1 MNAKNI
7 SSVNTLEAD
16 LKVIHKKIG
25 GDNLAKLIS
34 YIAKK
39 HEVVRLKGRGNIEN
53 RTHAISIKSSY
64 YKSLVAKA
72 FGHNEH
78 SATLS
83 TGLGAHAYNT
93 IYNKAVYKDVEIQIS
108 NLAKCMSM

>member
-7 SSVNTLEAD
+7 SSATTFETD

-25 GDNLAKLIS
+25 AENLAKVIS

-39 HEVVRLKGRGNIEN
+39 HEVVRLKGKGNIKN

-83 TGLGAHAYNT
+83 TGSGAHAYNK

-108 NLAKCMSM
+108 QLAKCMTM